1 MVVLWWPRWR
11 RKRAL
16 LCLCYL
22 AQLLPQFK
30 AGGGDLGG
38 KMEADTKDTK
48 EEEEAEVEEE
58 EGEEEEQGE
67 EEKEVV
73 TEYDYIALYF
83 PAEQMPSLAPA

>member
-1 MVVLWWPRWR
+1 
-11 RKRAL
+11 

-48 EEEEAEVEEE
+48 VEEEEEVAEVEEEVEEE
-58 EGEEEEQGE
+58 EGEEEEQ
-67 EEKEVV
+67 
-73 TEYDYIALYF
+73 
-83 PAEQMPSLAPA
+83 